1 MAELS
6 RVKKYKDLRDRLEE
20 ETTETSSNTKK
31 EFSRSSKK
39 SHESLSHAN
48 QPVRAHQQTKVKPNN
63 EQGQKS
69 PLMDDLID
77 EVKQYNI
84 DNGNIVSDDT
94 QINILKQLDGTQ
106 IKHRN
111 SHFVPMEEDE
121 EALGS
126 TMKLPVS
133 EIEEAFPDQVPSVEK
148 EEMEYYEE
156 PAIDNGP
163 DILPISETPKEV
175 TPLEQMPEQE
185 DTYFEE
191 EDVKQ
196 ETQPIEEDVPTEDVE
211 DTMEQD
217 TKEQIVLTHDDYQSA
232 YEQQELSTDEALDEY
247 FNEEDID
254 QEQPKPRQSK
264 KEKTKKTKMPSEKK
278 KEEVKTKK
286 VKTSQQRS
294 NMILNIILAVLIIAL
309 IIAIGITVYYIS
321 RLG

>member
-111 SHFVPMEEDE
+111 SHFIPMEEDE
-121 EALGS
+121 ESLGS

-163 DILPISETPKEV
+163 DILPISETPKKV
-175 TPLEQMPEQE
+175 TPLEQMPKQE

-191 EDVKQ
+191 DDIRDE
-196 ETQPIEEDVPTEDVE
+196 EEIEEVVPTENVE

-217 TKEQIVLTHDDYQSA
+217 TKEQIVLTHEDYQNA
-232 YEQQELSTDEALDEY
+232 YEQQELTTDEALDEY
-247 FNEEDID
+247 FNEEDVEE
-254 QEQPKPRQSK
+254 QQPKPRQSK